1 MRRFHGTGCSVLSTA
16 ESGER
21 AMLTVLGR
29 PLSLSEHQIHMSNR
43 MGCSLG
49 CIPSKKSPSGSKFLH
64 ICLHL
69 LEDA

>member
-1 MRRFHGTGCSVLSTA
+1 
-16 ESGER
+16 
-21 AMLTVLGR
+21 MLTVLGR